1 MTLYYVK
8 TNLVNVTSLPEDDA
22 THRSSEDTVYQV
34 ERLYN
39 KRPSYP
45 FRFDGVNAQW
55 VKVGFDA
62 AAQQITFLGIF
73 NHNFIEGT
81 LAITL
86 NGDIAIGAGFA
97 NLVSTPVWRA
107 ENMYALFD
115 GTWKWWKLNI
125 DNGAAT
131 KAQMGELVLGNWA
144 KFDNA
149 YVQPGRADGPVI
161 HASNNITHYG
171 QDWTAYYSRGEMFS
185 IALKNI
191 NDPSAT
197 DDIQAFLN
205 DIWEDNDGKFV
216 FIPDHTQPKVYY
228 VQVVNRDSYA
238 NRLIN
243 GVSELREWRLE
254 LKTLTEGI
262 TLL

>member
-8 TNLVNVTSLPEDDA
+8 TNLVNVTSLPDN
-22 THRSSEDTVYQV
+22 TFVSSEDAVYTVDK
-34 ERLYN
+34 LYN

-45 FRFDGVNAQW
+45 FRFDGVDAQW
-55 VKVGFDA
+55 VKARWIA
-62 AAQQITFLGIF
+62 AAQKITFLGIF
-73 NHNFIEGT
+73 NHNLLDSVT
-81 LAITL
+81 ITL
-86 NGDIAIGAGFA
+86 NGDVNDGAFA
-97 NLVSTPVWRA
+97 NLVSTPVWRDK
-107 ENMYALFD
+107 NMYALFD

-125 DNGAAT
+125 DNGADV
-131 KAQMGELVLGNWA
+131 KAQLGEYVLGNWA
-144 KFDNA
+144 KFSNA
-149 YVQPGRADGPVI
+149 YVEPGRADGPVI

-197 DDIQAFLN
+197 DDIQTFLN

-216 FIPDHTQPKVYY
+216 FIPDHKQPKVYY